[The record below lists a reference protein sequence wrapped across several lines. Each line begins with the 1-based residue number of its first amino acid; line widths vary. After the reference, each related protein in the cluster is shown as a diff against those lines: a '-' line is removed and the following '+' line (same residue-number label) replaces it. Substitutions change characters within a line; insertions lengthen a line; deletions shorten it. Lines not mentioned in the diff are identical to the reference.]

1 MGACHRNFEGIRSRF
16 QRCCASY
23 NQFPVCISSFIV
35 NNSDTQNRE
44 FNEEIGKV
52 SVEAAMSVTPDEWKA
67 DVFSSSLTFNGQ
79 AFFHAPGVVYTV
91 ELIVAVPAK

>member
-1 MGACHRNFEGIRSRF
+1 MGACHRNFEGIRSGF
-16 QRCCASY
+16 QERCASY
-23 NQFPVCISSFIV
+23 NQFLVGISNYVPNS
-35 NNSDTQNRE
+35 SDTQHRE

-52 SVEAAMSVTPDEWKA
+52 SVEAALSVTPDEWKA

-79 AFFHAPGVVYTV
+79 AFFHAPGIVYTV

>member
-16 QRCCASY
+16 QERCASY
-23 NQFPVCISSFIV
+23 NQFLVGISNYV
-35 NNSDTQNRE
+35 PNRSDTQHRE

-52 SVEAAMSVTPDEWKA
+52 SVEAALSVTPDEWKA

-79 AFFHAPGVVYTV
+79 AFFHAPGIVYTV

>member
-1 MGACHRNFEGIRSRF
+1 MGARHWDFEGIRRRF
-16 QRCCASY
+16 QERCASY
-23 NQFPVCISSFIV
+23 NQFLVSIYYYVRNS
-35 NNSDTQNRE
+35 SDTKQRE

-52 SVEAAMSVTPDEWKA
+52 SVEAALSVTPDEWKA

-79 AFFHAPGVVYTV
+79 AFFHAPGVVYTI